1 MKYTIMET
9 LEIKL
14 GIYQDYK
21 LDVTKKLNMLLAD
34 FQIHY
39 MNLRGLHWNI
49 KGRKFF
55 LLHEKF
61 EELYNNT
68 NDVVDEIA
76 ERILTLGLTPL
87 HTFEDYLE
95 NKSINT
101 IKNISDGDDAVRFIL
116 NDLNELLSQERE
128 ILELASDN
136 NDEGTVSLMGDLIS
150 DQEKLVWML
159 NAYLS

>member
-1 MKYTIMET
+1 MKT
-9 LEIKL
+9 LELKVGL
-14 GIYQDYK
+14 DQDYK
-21 LDVTKKLNMLLAD
+21 LDVTKKLNILLAD
-34 FQIHY
+34 FQIYY
-39 MNLRGLHWNI
+39 MNLRGLHWNV

-68 NDVVDEIA
+68 NEIVDEIA
-76 ERILTLGLTPL
+76 ERILTLGLTPY

-95 NKSINT
+95 NKT
-101 IKNISDGDDAVRFIL
+101 IKAIL
-116 NDLNELLSQERE
+116 ENLNGLLIHERE
-128 ILELASDN
+128 IIELAADH
-136 NDEGTVSLMGDLIS
+136 NDEGTASLMGDLIS

>member
-1 MKYTIMET
+1 MET
-9 LEIKL
+9 LEMKL
-14 GIYQDYK
+14 GLNKDYQ
-21 LDVTKKLNMLLAD
+21 LDVTEKLNILLAD

-76 ERILTLGLTPL
+76 ERILTIGLIPL
-87 HTFEDYLE
+87 HTFDDYLE
-95 NKSINT
+95 KKTINI
-101 IKNISDGDDAVRFIL
+101 IKNISDGDDAVRLLL
-116 NDLNELLSQERE
+116 NDLNGLLSQERE

-136 NDEGTVSLMGDLIS
+136 NDEGTASLMGDLIS
-150 DQEKLVWML
+150 DQEKLIWML